1 LERGRT
7 RALIGISR
15 GKSGLKDKTDYSGM
29 TVNERL
35 YAAGLLEAWDA
46 AAKSRDRNR
55 MIELLNEIDLSNQAE
70 SISDKILANPKFY
83 GF

>member
-1 LERGRT
+1 M
-7 RALIGISR
+7 
-15 GKSGLKDKTDYSGM
+15 KDKADYSGM

-35 YAAGLLEAWDA
+35 YAAGLLDAWDA

-55 MIELLNEIDLSNQAE
+55 MVELLNEVDLSNQAE
-70 SISDKILANPKFY
+70 WISDKILANPKFY

>member
-1 LERGRT
+1 M
-7 RALIGISR
+7 
-15 GKSGLKDKTDYSGM
+15 KDKTDYSGM

-46 AAKSRDRNR
+46 AAKCRDRNR
-55 MIELLNEIDLSNQAE
+55 MIELLNEIDLSNQAQ

>member
-1 LERGRT
+1 V
-7 RALIGISR
+7 
-15 GKSGLKDKTDYSGM
+15 KDKADYSGM

-35 YAAGLLEAWDA
+35 YAAGLLDAWDA

-55 MIELLNEIDLSNQAE
+55 MVEFLNEVDLSNQAE
-70 SISDKILANPKFY
+70 WISDKILANPKFH